1 MTMWRRSSLRRL
13 LALRALRAP
22 AAAAVV
28 ALSAAGATGCARDAV
43 RVELQAQESAGGDP
57 SRLIVSAQVAGPQSG
72 LRYRW
77 FSVAGQF
84 EPQESDV
91 PTTLF
96 TFARGTTRDRVSV
109 EVWSDNARVAQSEID
124 VKVDERRAR
133 AATQPMP
140 PVQVEITQVPPYQ
153 PDGGSETRATI
164 GGKVSGELSPDY
176 KIVTYARAD
185 VWYIQ
190 PSPQTLHPIRADST
204 WSTWTHTGS
213 SYAALVV
220 RTGYDPLAR
229 LDVLPQ
235 VGGDVLARSVVEG
248 ERPQ

>member
-1 MTMWRRSSLRRL
+1 MTMRRPPLLRALRR
-13 LALRALRAP
+13 LRALRA
-22 AAAAVV
+22 
-28 ALSAAGATGCARDAV
+28 SAAGAVLALSAGAAGCARDGV
-43 RVELQAQESAGGDP
+43 RVELQAQEPAGGDP

-84 EPQESDV
+84 EPQESEV

-109 EVWSDNARVAQSEID
+109 EVWSDNARVAESEID

-140 PVQVEITQVPPYQ
+140 PVQVEITEVPPYQ

-176 KIVTYARAD
+176 KVVTYARAD

-220 RTGYDPLAR
+220 RAAYDPLAR

-235 VGGDVLARSVVEG
+235 VGGDVLARIVVEG
-248 ERPQ
+248 KRP